1 MTIVLTRREG
11 KRGTFKRI
19 KIVTDIGVRLPQA
32 KECLGLQ
39 ITGKV
44 KKDPPLE
51 FQRNHGLTYT
61 L

>member
-39 ITGKV
+39 ITGKE
-44 KKDPPLE
+44 KKK
-51 FQRNHGLTYT
+51 
-61 L
+61 